1 MAEPRDSQV
10 SAEQDADEE
19 RKEDVQSGT
28 LTASQRSQ
36 RSNTDASPDSVDS
49 SAVQQGRTVRKSGKR
64 AVIATGGN
72 QYLVSEGESLEVELL
87 KDQKTAAFEPL
98 LVIDGDK
105 VSVGKPTVEGV
116 KVTAD
121 IVEQVV
127 KADKVIAIRYE
138 AKKRVNKRQGHR
150 QRHTLIKITKIA

>member
-1 MAEPRDSQV
+1 MAETST
-10 SAEQDADEE
+10 
-19 RKEDVQSGT
+19 K
-28 LTASQRSQ
+28 
-36 RSNTDASPDSVDS
+36 
-49 SAVQQGRTVRKSGKR
+49 K

-72 QYLVSEGESLEVELL
+72 QYLVSEDESLEVELL
-87 KDQKTAAFEPL
+87 KDQKNITFEPL
-98 LVIDGDK
+98 LVINGEKID
-105 VSVGKPTVEGV
+105 VGKPTVEGV

-138 AKKRVNKRQGHR
+138 AKKRVNKRRGHR